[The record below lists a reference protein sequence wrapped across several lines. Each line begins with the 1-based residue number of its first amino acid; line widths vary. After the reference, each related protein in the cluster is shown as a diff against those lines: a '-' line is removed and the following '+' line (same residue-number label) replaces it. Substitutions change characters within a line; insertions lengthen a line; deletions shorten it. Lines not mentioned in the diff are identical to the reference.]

1 MNLETFHAWIDQ
13 VQDYNA
19 IDLYNLAV
27 HNKRSKA
34 LTRDQ
39 LTYLVAKL
47 HDKQEH
53 DLVYSL
59 AINLI

>member
-1 MNLETFHAWIDQ
+1 MNIKTFHTWIDQ

-27 HNKRSKA
+27 HNKQKT

-39 LTYLVAKL
+39 LTYVVAKL